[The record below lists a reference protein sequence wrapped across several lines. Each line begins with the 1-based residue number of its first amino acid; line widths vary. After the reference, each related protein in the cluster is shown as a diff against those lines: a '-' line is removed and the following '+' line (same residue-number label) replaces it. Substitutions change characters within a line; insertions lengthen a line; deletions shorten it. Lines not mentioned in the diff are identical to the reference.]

1 MCQIGREQSKA
12 FSRLIKQI
20 MLRRNNDVIAA
31 YLPAKLD
38 ACIFCT
44 LTDEQKEL
52 YMQARNPGLRHSTP
66 RQLGP
71 LHTIV
76 PAQVVREGRRTYDGT
91 YSSAFQT
98 VTTLKKIVNDPEVA
112 KRALN
117 APPQPQATF
126 LKPLAFSAFTE
137 PDEEAPMAAAG
148 SSQPK
153 PAAAPKVPP
162 NPDEALRLSGKLQ
175 VLLSMLLDALV

>member
-52 YMQARNPGLRHSTP
+52 YMQARDPGLRHSTP

-71 LHTIV
+71 HTRSS
-76 PAQVVREGRRTYDGT
+76 PHRSYARDDVRTMART
-91 YSSAFQT
+91 
-98 VTTLKKIVNDPEVA
+98 
-112 KRALN
+112 
-117 APPQPQATF
+117 PQPSR
-126 LKPLAFSAFTE
+126 PS
-137 PDEEAPMAAAG
+137 PRSRR
-148 SSQPK
+148 SSTI
-153 PAAAPKVPP
+153 
-162 NPDEALRLSGKLQ
+162 LRLRS
-175 VLLSMLLDALV
+175 VP